1 MCGIAGIFRYTGPP
15 NLGPLAAMSRAQAA
29 RGPDESGEARFDQ
42 GGFAVQRLAI
52 TDPGGGQQPMWD
64 PSGRICVAMNGQ
76 IYNHRSLRAELVAL
90 GFPLRTTCDTEV
102 VAALIASRGLALAL
116 ERLDGMF
123 ALAAY
128 DRETGA
134 LWLARDRMGERPLH
148 YAQLADGTF
157 CFSSELKGLLAHPG
171 VGRTVDSGSV
181 ARYLLFEYVP
191 SPRTIY
197 EGVCRLEPGQ
207 LLRVDAEGVQ
217 KRVYWERPMPVSG
230 TGTPGDLRR
239 WAKSASSSFQTA
251 VFQAVD
257 ADVPPAYVLSGGL
270 DSSAVATIAARRPKS
285 KIHAFTVRFS
295 EPSFDEFTP
304 AAAVAA
310 GIGAEHTAV
319 DLPASDL
326 PGLLDTLQAKIDE
339 PLGDSSLV
347 ASWRLYEA
355 VRSAGYKV
363 VLSGDGGDELFGGY
377 PTYSAHLLVG
387 LARPV
392 AGLLARAT
400 SLLPTSLGNVS
411 FDYKAKRF
419 VAGLDFA
426 HARRH
431 QIWLGAFLPDE
442 IGDLYDEGV
451 WSEVDA
457 VAEGLSGDAV
467 ARAMALDQRLY
478 LGDGVLTKVDRAAQ
492 GQGVEVRSPF
502 LNHRFVE
509 LAAQIPTGLKVGPR
523 KTKVV
528 WRKSVEDL
536 LPPAVMKRPKK
547 GFGTPL
553 GLWLKGP
560 CTHLLD
566 GLPDAVAP
574 WLKPDAVAGW
584 IAAHRSGEADN
595 RRRLWTLLMLARWL
609 DGPWGPRG

>member
-15 NLGPLAAMSRAQAA
+15 DLGPLAAMSRAQAA
-29 RGPDESGEARFDQ
+29 RGPDESGEERFDQ

-64 PSGRICVAMNGQ
+64 PSGRICVALNGQ
-76 IYNHRSLRAELVAL
+76 IYNHHALRKELAAL
-90 GFPLRTTCDTEV
+90 GVPLRTTCDTEV

-123 ALAAY
+123 ALGAY

-134 LWLARDRMGERPLH
+134 LWVARDRMGERPLH

-157 CFSSELKGLLAHPG
+157 CFSSELKGLLAHAG
-171 VGRTVDSGSV
+171 VGRSVDSGSV

-197 EGVCRLEPGQ
+197 EGVSRLEPGH
-207 LLRVDAEGVQ
+207 LLRVDADGVH
-217 KRVYWERPMPVSG
+217 KSVYWERPMPASG
-230 TGTPGDLRR
+230 SGTPGDLRR
-239 WAKSASSSFQTA
+239 WAQSVSSSFQTA

-270 DSSAVATIAARRPKS
+270 DSSTVATIAARRPKNR
-285 KIHAFTVRFS
+285 IHAFTVRFD

-304 AAAVAA
+304 AASVAA

-326 PGLLDTLQAKIDE
+326 PGLLDTLQAQIDE
-339 PLGDSSLV
+339 PLGDGSLV

-363 VLSGDGGDELFGGY
+363 VLSGDGGDELLGGY

-392 AGLLARAT
+392 SGLLARAT
-400 SLLPTSLGNVS
+400 SLLPTSMGNVS

-419 VAGLDFA
+419 VAGLDFD

-442 IGDLYDEGV
+442 LGDLYGEDI

-457 VAEGLSGDAV
+457 LSEGLSGDAV

-509 LAAQIPTGLKVGPR
+509 LVAQIPTGLKVGPR
-523 KTKVV
+523 RTKVV
-528 WRKSVEDL
+528 WRKAVEDL
-536 LPPAVMKRPKK
+536 LPKTVLSRPKK

-574 WLKPDAVAGW
+574 WLSPDAVAGW
-584 IAAHRSGEADN
+584 IAAHRAGDADN
-595 RRRLWTLLMLARWL
+595 RRRLWTLLMFSRWL